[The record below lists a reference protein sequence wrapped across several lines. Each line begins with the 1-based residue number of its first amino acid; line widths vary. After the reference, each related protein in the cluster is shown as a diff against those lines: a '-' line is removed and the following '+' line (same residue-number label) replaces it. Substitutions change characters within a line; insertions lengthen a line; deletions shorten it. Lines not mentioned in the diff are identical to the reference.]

1 MRQED
6 GFGAGDSE
14 PRSLFAAMHD
24 GTCNLVPRS
33 LFAALARKSR
43 RYHLRHCTTDTPNPT
58 PIASAIEVGSAGSD
72 EFARSLLLLA
82 RERGKLL
89 LHKAHHQRV
98 EVFHTVAALRHAVHR
113 ARFAG
118 ALRHV

>member
-1 MRQED
+1 FHVTGVQ
-6 GFGAGDSE
+6 
-14 PRSLFAAMHD
+14 
-24 GTCNLVPRS
+24 TC
-33 LFAALARKSR
+33 ALPIYRKSR

-98 EVFHTVAALRHAVHR
+98 EVFHTVAALRRSEERRVGKESR
-113 ARFAG
+113 TR
-118 ALRHV
+118 